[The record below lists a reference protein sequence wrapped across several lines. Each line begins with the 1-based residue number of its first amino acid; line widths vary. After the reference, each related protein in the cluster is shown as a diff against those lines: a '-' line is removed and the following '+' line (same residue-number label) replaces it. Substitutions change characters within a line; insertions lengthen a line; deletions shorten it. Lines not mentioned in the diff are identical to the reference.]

1 MGNMCTPMA
10 DACWCM
16 AKPIQ
21 HCKVKKI
28 IIIIKKIK
36 KKISGPHSF
45 TGKFYI
51 TFKKEVL
58 PILHDSSRKLNKKY
72 FPTHS
77 VKLKFIWNHTRPLKK
92 KRNYKKRNLENN
104 ISHEYR
110 CKKLVNIIANYIQWF
125 FKGQYNSVK

>member
-1 MGNMCTPMA
+1 
-10 DACWCM
+10 M

-51 TFKKEVL
+51 PFKKEVL

-72 FPTHS
+72 FPTNS
-77 VKLKFIWNHTRPLKK
+77 VKLKFI
-92 KRNYKKRNLENN
+92 
-104 ISHEYR
+104 
-110 CKKLVNIIANYIQWF
+110 
-125 FKGQYNSVK
+125 